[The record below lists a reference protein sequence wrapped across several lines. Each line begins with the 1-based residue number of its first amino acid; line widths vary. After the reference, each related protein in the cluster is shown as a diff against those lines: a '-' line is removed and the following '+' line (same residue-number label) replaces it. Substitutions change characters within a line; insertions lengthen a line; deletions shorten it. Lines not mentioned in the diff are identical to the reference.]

1 MITDPDKPLQRGRQE
16 RLRAAPQALRDNI
29 ARRAPEIERRTFAR
43 FAQRNRWG
51 VEITRILPI
60 MFGCSI
66 GLWAFAPLNVL
77 RTLTPYVGAA
87 ALICAGL
94 YLFRVLAR
102 IGHFSNQYLDSL
114 GTSSAPA
121 LKRLKTSLYKMA
133 GVLIGT
139 LIMAAGFFYLS
150 ATVLSESETAGQP
163 GLLWT
168 LTIGGLVLSIFFGEA
183 VTRLIEVVEELM
195 EQIAA
200 QDAQNA
206 QDARDAD

>member
-1 MITDPDKPLQRGRQE
+1 MTSDPPSSESRRRRD
-16 RLRAAPQALRDNI
+16 RLRQAPGALRENI

-60 MFGCSI
+60 VFGLSI
-66 GLWAFAPLNVL
+66 GLWAFAPLNVM

-102 IGHFSNQYLDSL
+102 IGHFSNQHLDRL
-114 GTSSAPA
+114 AAAGAPG
-121 LKRLKTSLYKMA
+121 LRRLKTSLYKMA

-139 LIMAAGFFYLS
+139 LVMAAGFFYLS
-150 ATVLSESETAGQP
+150 ATVLAESETAGQP

-195 EQIAA
+195 EQIA
-200 QDAQNA
+200 DGTESEP
-206 QDARDAD
+206 DC